1 MKFLNLKFIISFLLV
16 FVVIFISKTSFVHA
30 DAIDELVINPANS
43 LLELILK
50 GLSWMLAFL
59 GTLVDDVMQ
68 PQSILQADIVKTG
81 WRITRDFANMFF
93 ILILLAIALSFILF
107 PRFQIKQ
114 ALPRLLLIA
123 LLINFSLPI
132 AGIFIDFANI
142 FTKYFLDQAATG
154 GNISELIASQLNI
167 TAIRDVSEQALTAN
181 IGNTPGQI
189 FLSLLFGI
197 VFVSVVIFIF
207 IALAFMFLIRNI
219 YLYILLIILPL
230 ALVASIL
237 PSGRSYFSQWS
248 HKFFQWTFFAP
259 IATFFIFLSMV
270 SFSSIIKADAAPLAT
285 DAGVGFLAGT
295 YDYIIILL
303 LLMGSLFAAN
313 SLGVQTAGVTNK
325 MMKYGGKA
333 LRGGWSGVKKVNH
346 GIQYSRE
353 RFGKP
358 ASQKARETS
367 AEYSAKGGLINTLI
381 GKYHDTR
388 ADKLEAHIP
397 DGVLSKE
404 EKEKAKRQ
412 AKENPDQLLGRI
424 KLPGLSARKKTEL
437 QTIAAEE
444 GILKE
449 KDARGIVDPKKTK
462 KMLGDVYEKALK
474 IGNKELVEAISKNS
488 PALVLE
494 KLEEK
499 IDGMNSLELQKKYGV
514 NTKEKAK
521 KAVRNNLFRKI
532 NTDDITKMWDTLDKS
547 SRTELV
553 ANKVAS
559 GMSIDQVK
567 KIHDSGMAPEFSK
580 EFEKLATGQYRRQRK
595 DLHDVF
601 EENTSIIRSFQS
613 APAKAMFGEEGLTER
628 RTTTQ
633 AAWNQRK
640 EKKEG
645 EGKAKKEE
653 KERKAEETMI

>member
-1 MKFLNLKFIISFLLV
+1 MKFLNLKFIISLLLV

-313 SLGVQTAGVTNK
+313 SLGVQTAGVTNR

-333 LRGGWSGVKKVNH
+333 LRGG
-346 GIQYSRE
+346 I
-353 RFGKP
+353 GKP
-358 ASQKARETS
+358 GKRIGGMAARQAKIPEGMGYLAKATR
-367 AEYSAKGGLINTLI
+367 YIPNVIGGA
-381 GKYHDTR
+381 YATR
-388 ADKLEAHIP
+388 ALTGGATALKSGKTKRAELSETDKKLAEKMSDSDLITSMKAGGPKAHSYAA
-397 DGVLSKE
+397 VLAKRGKLNEEDAEKMLIKAEKFGSKE
-404 EKEKAKRQ
+404 DSQAIIVSNPLAATKVRESQINKESDVEKLKKQYNIVGGSDSNVRKKAKEKAEERIWKSIKPSDIEKIDPEILQGEKGIKYINKLRKHSRQ
-412 AKENPDQLLGRI
+412 NYSQHIRAASKSGNTAFLE
-424 KLPGLSARKKTEL
+424 
-437 QTIAAEE
+437 AEE
-444 GILKE
+444 RSLKNMDL
-449 KDARGIVDPKKTK
+449 KDAQAMEKSNPELIKWYNSAGSIGIASLPEEFNSKLNTSNKRKEIADQIRDLRKQGAKTPE
-462 KMLGDVYEKALK
+462 DRKALK
-474 IGNKELVEAISKNS
+474 E
-488 PALVLE
+488 
-494 KLEEK
+494 
-499 IDGMNSLELQKKYGV
+499 
-514 NTKEKAK
+514 
-521 KAVRNNLFRKI
+521 
-532 NTDDITKMWDTLDKS
+532 
-547 SRTELV
+547 
-553 ANKVAS
+553 
-559 GMSIDQVK
+559 
-567 KIHDSGMAPEFSK
+567 
-580 EFEKLATGQYRRQRK
+580 
-595 DLHDVF
+595 
-601 EENTSIIRSFQS
+601 
-613 APAKAMFGEEGLTER
+613 LTEELK
-628 RTTTQ
+628 RTTL
-633 AAWNQRK
+633 
-640 EKKEG
+640 
-645 EGKAKKEE
+645 
-653 KERKAEETMI
+653 